1 MFFKIKDYEN
11 TEAIINEEMIVAIEK
26 ITEELDERLKNKY
39 RLCLVDNRVF
49 YINEDEYKRIFNEF
63 IDNDIIID
71 FAEDKTND

>member
-1 MFFKIKDYEN
+1 MFFRIRDYEN
-11 TEAIINEEMIVAIEK
+11 TEAIINKEMIVAIEK
-26 ITEELDERLKNKY
+26 IIEELDERLKGKY

-63 IDNDIIID
+63 VNNNIIID